1 VAATPDTRT
10 WRSEVTVNAAP
21 AQVLDTLTDIEAC
34 EAWSPVGFH
43 VDDQASPQLRVG
55 TTTTVSGRLA
65 GRTVR
70 FRVDVCHADAER
82 LVLRAVGP
90 VEMLASYVIRPSRR
104 GAHVRAAI
112 SVSRGSGVRAA
123 MAAGA
128 TSVLLAAGALDHALG
143 RIAREAELR
152 HNGDGPA
159 AGGAVDTGA

>member
-43 VDDQASPQLRVG
+43 VEDQASPQLRVG

-65 GRTVR
+65 GLTVR
-70 FRVDVCHADAER
+70 FRVDVCQADAER
-82 LVLRAVGP
+82 FVLRAVGP

-112 SVSRGSGVRAA
+112 SVSRGSGARAA

-143 RIAREAELR
+143 RIAREAEHR
-152 HNGDGPA
+152 HNDDGPA